1 MRTARSRTSFE
12 YRFAVPIN
20 SILSQVEVSGKA
32 GAGQRVAK
40 ATMLVDG
47 VDVFL
52 SPGMTVTAEV
62 TTGTRRLIDYVL
74 SPVMQHVEESGRE
87 R

>member
-1 MRTARSRTSFE
+1 MF
-12 YRFAVPIN
+12 
-20 SILSQVEVSGKA
+20 
-32 GAGQRVAK
+32 
-40 ATMLVDG
+40 VDG
-47 VDVFL
+47 VDVLL

-74 SPVMQHVEESGRE
+74 SPVMEHVKESGRE